1 MKIIYIL
8 PFVAAFSGYFLT
20 NFFLKS
26 KAFPAPNLIGLSLHQ
41 ALKNSKEFNISI
53 KLLDEEENNNFKPE
67 TIIYQNPC
75 PEAFI
80 KERQTIYIII
90 CKQKQNLPFEKL
102 TLRKLDS
109 LEKWL
114 KNNEI
119 KANLYN
125 VYNPNVSKNV
135 CIGQNIQA
143 GDTNY
148 DKKNV
153 IIYIAQNHEQIVIP
167 SFINRNS
174 LEVVEFLKLY
184 NLKFKTNKKAAN
196 KSIVT
201 EQKPLAYSIYNLK
214 DLPEINLNFN

>member
-1 MKIIYIL
+1 MARTHQPGVRNAAPNASLLSALCL
-8 PFVAAFSGYFLT
+8 P
-20 NFFLKS
+20 
-26 KAFPAPNLIGLSLHQ
+26 PAPSIIHQ
-41 ALKNSKEFNISI
+41 NCPIEII
-53 KLLDEEENNNFKPE
+53 K
-67 TIIYQNPC
+67 
-75 PEAFI
+75 
-80 KERQTIYIII
+80 TIYIII

-102 TLRKLDS
+102 ALRKLDS

-114 KNNEI
+114 KNNDI

-153 IIYIAQNHEQIVIP
+153 IIYIAQTVDQIAIP